1 MTGAVGAREPRPSG
15 VRPSHLLALGAWL
28 GLAYGFLEAL
38 EFFVLG
44 LVPGALAWRN
54 GNSAPVFLVAPALYM
69 VFYAFVGLLAVLL
82 SRARPQWRW
91 DIILAAAL
99 VTLSGYLG
107 ASLQGQL
114 FSPMVSVILGVGM
127 GAVAIR
133 SLRSHALLLPRL
145 IRSLPWLAA
154 GVLVTGV
161 LAVGSGLARE
171 RLALAA
177 TPEHAP
183 DGPNVLVLVL
193 DTQRA
198 DHLGFQGY

>member
-54 GNSAPVFLVAPALYM
+54 GNSAPVFLVAPAFYM
-69 VFYAFVGLLAVLL
+69 AFYAFLGLLTALL

-91 DIILAAAL
+91 DTILAAAL

-127 GAVAIR
+127 GAVTIR
-133 SLRSHALLLPRL
+133 TLRRHAALLPRV
-145 IRSLPWLAA
+145 IRSLPWLGA
-154 GVLVTGV
+154 GGLI
-161 LAVGSGLARE
+161 VGA
-171 RLALAA
+171 
-177 TPEHAP
+177 
-183 DGPNVLVLVL
+183 DGSS
-193 DTQRA
+193 R
-198 DHLGFQGY
+198 